1 MSLSE
6 AQGLKVAKELVRT
19 VGRAFFADD
28 AVVVLDALV
37 DDAYLRDDE
46 LSERFLLPSKQMRS
60 VLQRLQHEKLVS
72 CETLA
77 IELRAEPKDE
87 AAAEAEAEGAK
98 KKAKLAAAAAAGPQ
112 SVSEVFWYVDYQT
125 FVNVV
130 RWRVHMIIRD
140 CAATPSTTKASNIG
154 KLFQSSP

>member
-1 MSLSE
+1 MKLPEPHDPRMSLSE

-46 LSERFLLPSKQMRS
+46 LSERFQLPSKQMRS

-72 CETLA
+72 CEDVLQAPFRKMSTL
-77 IELRAEPKDE
+77 
-87 AAAEAEAEGAK
+87 
-98 KKAKLAAAAAAGPQ
+98 
-112 SVSEVFWYVDYQT
+112 
-125 FVNVV
+125 
-130 RWRVHMIIRD
+130 RWRSCPHARD
-140 CAATPSTTKASNIG
+140 RGWP
-154 KLFQSSP
+154 LSSRFDVL